1 VEIKVEKLVEII
13 VEEVVRELSK
23 KGILIM
29 PVNRQKSNSC
39 SCKVEKVN
47 PSNCR
52 TSDLSEKYLISIKA
66 EINDCL
72 AL

>member
-1 VEIKVEKLVEII
+1 MEIKIEKLVEVI
-13 VEEVVRELSK
+13 VEEVISELSK
-23 KGILIM
+23 KGFMVL
-29 PVNRQKSNSC
+29 PHNKQKSHSC
-39 SCKVEKVN
+39 SCKVEEVN

-52 TSDLSEKYLISIKA
+52 TSDLSEKYFISIKA

>member
-1 VEIKVEKLVEII
+1 MEIKAEKLVEII
-13 VEEVVRELSK
+13 VEEVIRELSK
-23 KGILIM
+23 KGFMIM
-29 PVNRQKSNSC
+29 PQNRQKNNSC

-52 TSDLSEKYLISIKA
+52 TSDLSEKYLISIRA

>member
-1 VEIKVEKLVEII
+1 MEIKVEKLVEVI
-13 VEEVVRELSK
+13 VEEVLRELSK
-23 KGILIM
+23 KGLIISH
-29 PVNRQKSNSC
+29 NKQKSNSC
-39 SCKVEKVN
+39 SCKVDKVN

-52 TSDLSEKYLISIKA
+52 ASDLSEKYLISIKA